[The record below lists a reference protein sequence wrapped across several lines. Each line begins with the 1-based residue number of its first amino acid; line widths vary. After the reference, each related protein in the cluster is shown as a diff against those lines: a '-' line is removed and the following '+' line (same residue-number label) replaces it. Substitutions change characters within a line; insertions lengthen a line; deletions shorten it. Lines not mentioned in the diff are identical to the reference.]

1 MQYDKIGHM
10 IKKIGTR
17 HGCNIYIRGE
27 SLSESRLLNEN
38 TGKYHT
44 QKINIYNIV
53 LHTAVKKLVKVVKET
68 LHEHRDGNLEKVY
81 HNVQ

>member
-1 MQYDKIGHM
+1 MYSTMQHDKIGHM

-27 SLSESRLLNEN
+27 SMSESRLLNEN

-44 QKINIYNIV
+44 QK
-53 LHTAVKKLVKVVKET
+53 
-68 LHEHRDGNLEKVY
+68 
-81 HNVQ
+81 